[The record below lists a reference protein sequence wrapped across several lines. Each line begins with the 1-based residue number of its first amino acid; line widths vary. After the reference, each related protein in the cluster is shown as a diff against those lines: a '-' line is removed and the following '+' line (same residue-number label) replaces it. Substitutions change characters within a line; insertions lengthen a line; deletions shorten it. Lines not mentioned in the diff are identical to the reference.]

1 MGSLG
6 SKCCYSSL
14 SVVFFILCL
23 TTSKLVSREPFGN
36 EITFLLHMMYP
47 AVVLIV
53 AVKHR
58 DFEYHGS
65 LKRNFFS
72 LNYNKHIILMI
83 SHFLCSDN
91 YS

>member
-1 MGSLG
+1 MLLQQSFDSFL
-6 SKCCYSSL
+6 
-14 SVVFFILCL
+14 FCL
-23 TTSKLVSREPFGN
+23 ATSKLVSREPFGN
-36 EITFLLHMMYP
+36 EITFLLNMMYP

-53 AVKHR
+53 AVKHH

-65 LKRNFFS
+65 LKHNFFS

-83 SHFLCSDN
+83 ARFSYSDN